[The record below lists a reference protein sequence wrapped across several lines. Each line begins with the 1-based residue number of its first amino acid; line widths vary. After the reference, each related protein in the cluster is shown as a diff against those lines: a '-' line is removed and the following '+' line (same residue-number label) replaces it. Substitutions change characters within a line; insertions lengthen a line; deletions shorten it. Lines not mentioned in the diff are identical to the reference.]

1 MATDPNT
8 LANTAAASDEEAG
21 RSPAD
26 VAGSGNDAFSKAFD
40 DFASG
45 GKADPKDEDKGH
57 DAEAGDGGADDE
69 GGKPEGEGSGEGG
82 QADSAGST
90 PAAGSDPDP
99 WANAS
104 PELIAA
110 RDRMAADF
118 NTRLAGANGR
128 ASGLQRQ
135 LNAIKAGGQKP
146 EGAAKG
152 GGADKKS
159 DAWVALDEKIKQF
172 ESDYPELAD
181 TLLPLLRQQRDG
193 LANVEARV
201 APIHEADE
209 AAAKAHAIE
218 EVRRI
223 HPDFLSFGYTPND
236 PDYAKWLNTQDA
248 KIQQDNRDFVGW
260 LSSKPESFTRMAES
274 DDATEASTV
283 ITLFKTER
291 AEAMRKAGGNAG
303 ETNTKPDER
312 RQRQLDGG
320 KQVGSRQPS
329 AATGA
334 PDDDFDGA
342 FEHYQRKLE
351 KTATRR

>member
-1 MATDPNT
+1 MATDPKT
-8 LANTAAASDEEAG
+8 LIDSAAASDERAG

-45 GKADPKDEDKGH
+45 AKADPKDENEGH
-57 DAEAGDGGADDE
+57 DAEAGDGGANDE
-69 GGKPEGEGSGEGG
+69 GGKPEGEGAGEGG
-82 QADSAGST
+82 QADPAGST

-128 ASGLQRQ
+128 ASGLQRR
-135 LNAIKAGGQKP
+135 LNELQGRGAKP
-146 EGAAKG
+146 DRAAETSSTG
-152 GGADKKS
+152 DRAEAKK
-159 DAWVALDEKIKQF
+159 ALDAKIEQLKS
-172 ESDYPELAD
+172 EYPEIAD
-181 TLLPLLRQQRDG
+181 PLLAILDQTRTDLDRI
-193 LANVEARV
+193 EARV
-201 APIHEADE
+201 APMHEADQ
-209 AAAKAHAIE
+209 AAANAQATE
-218 EVRRI
+218 EVRRA
-223 HPDFLSFGYTPND
+223 HPDFLSFGVAAND
-236 PDYAKWLNTQDA
+236 PDYAKWLTSQDA
-248 KIQQDNRDFVGW
+248 KVQQDNRDFAGW
-260 LSSKPESFTRMAES
+260 LKSKPESFTRMAES
-274 DDATEASTV
+274 WDPTEASTV

-291 AEAMRKAGGNAG
+291 AEAVRKAGGNAG

-351 KTATRR
+351 KTVTRR